1 MFKNSIFC
9 ADLSDSQ
16 NHIISDHDG
25 YNNKITIHVVTS
37 SNLTWWLLFFQAVH
51 FRTLFHIIIIR
62 LFFHLKAEDEF
73 SLAKK
78 MQEWQPWEPLQN
90 PPPADQWNWP

>member
-1 MFKNSIFC
+1 M
-9 ADLSDSQ
+9 
-16 NHIISDHDG
+16 
-25 YNNKITIHVVTS
+25 
-37 SNLTWWLLFFQAVH
+37 
-51 FRTLFHIIIIR
+51 IR

-90 PPPADQWNWP
+90 PPPAEQWNWP

>member
-1 MFKNSIFC
+1 MSI
-9 ADLSDSQ
+9 SNSQ
-16 NHIISDHDG
+16 NHLISDDA
-25 YNNKITIHVVTS
+25 YNNKNSVLGGYFFP
-37 SNLTWWLLFFQAVH
+37 SNTCQEFFLH
-51 FRTLFHIIIIR
+51 NNHKT
-62 LFFHLKAEDEF
+62 FFHLKAADEF